1 MNEVMFYG
9 GLIVTGV
16 SLVAGGI
23 YLWIF
28 RLKRARLRK
37 QLEEAY
43 GEKE

>member
-23 YLWIF
+23 CLWIF